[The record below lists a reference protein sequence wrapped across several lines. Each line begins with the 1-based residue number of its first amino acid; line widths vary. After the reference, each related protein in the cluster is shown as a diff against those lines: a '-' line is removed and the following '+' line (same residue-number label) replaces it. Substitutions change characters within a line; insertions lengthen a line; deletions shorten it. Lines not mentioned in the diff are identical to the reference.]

1 MFYLEYVLTIIAVI
15 AASAAAIWG
24 ELLLTKKD
32 SPFWGLIIP
41 CSLFLVNIITFLIML
56 SSKASMKNLLLV
68 FFAMYIVVAASVI
81 AFVIFRIRHAKN
93 MSEDTRRRNRVLA
106 ARRAEAENQKR
117 LLDQLKGFVCPESSI
132 NDQAQKEIVIM
143 SKSGRT
149 NEEIA
154 QEASIDIKEVETILT
169 SFKRYVARIDSD
181 EGSADI
187 ILSPA
192 QQEEIVTNIINS
204 VPTEHGISTE
214 GYWTKN
220 SVRNLASSILGTNV
234 STRIMS
240 AYLRHWDIAVP
251 ANKTIKAR
259 RENPVVANWLVG
271 EFEDIRTKCKDEG
284 GEIIWIYTVK
294 PEAVHDISKNIPSDS
309 VLLIA
314 LTNDGYARFKLYSSS
329 EKAIFNKFVNALVA
343 SESCKYFAV
352 VNENFDEYMDEL
364 GRVSI
369 RALSDKIEFFKAI

>member
-1 MFYLEYVLTIIAVI
+1 MFYLEYVFTIIAVV

-32 SPFWGLIIP
+32 SPLWGMIIP
-41 CSLFLVNIITFLIML
+41 CSLFIANIITFIVML

-68 FFAMYIVVAASVI
+68 FFAMYVVVAASVVSFI
-81 AFVIFRIRHAKN
+81 IFRIRHAKH
-93 MSEDTRRRNRVLA
+93 MTEDTKRRNRVLA

-117 LLDQLKGFVCPESSI
+117 LLDQLRGFICPESFV
-132 NDQAQKEIVIM
+132 NDQAQREIVIM
-143 SKSGRT
+143 HKSGRT

-154 QEASIDIKEVETILT
+154 QQTSVDVKEIETIIA

-192 QQEEIVTNIINS
+192 QQDEIVANIANS
-204 VPTEHGISTE
+204 IPSEHGISTE
-214 GYWTKN
+214 GYWTRN

-251 ANKTIKAR
+251 ASKTIKAR

-271 EFEDIRTKCKDEG
+271 EFEDIRTKCKDES
-284 GEIIWIYTVK
+284 GEIIWIYTLS
-294 PEAVHDISKNIPSDS
+294 PEAIHDVSKNIPSDS
-309 VLLIA
+309 VLLMA
-314 LTNDGYARFKLYSSS
+314 VTNDGYARFKLYSAKES
-329 EKAIFNKFVNALVA
+329 AIFNKFVNALVSSA
-343 SESCKYFAV
+343 SCKYFAV
-352 VNENFDEYMDEL
+352 VNENFDEYMSEL
-364 GRVSI
+364 GSVSV

>member
-1 MFYLEYVLTIIAVI
+1 MCFYLEYVFTIIAVI
-15 AASAAAIWG
+15 AASAAVIWG

-41 CSLFLVNIITFLIML
+41 CSLFIANIITFLIML
-56 SSKASMKNLLLV
+56 SSKASVKNLLLV
-68 FFAMYIVVAASVI
+68 FFAMYFVVAASVI
-81 AFVIFRIRHAKN
+81 AFVFFRIRHAKH
-93 MSEDTRRRNRVLA
+93 MTEDTRRRNRVLA

-117 LLDQLKGFVCPESSI
+117 LLDQLKGFICPESFI
-132 NDQAQKEIVIM
+132 DVQAQREIVIM
-143 SKSGRT
+143 AKAGRT

-154 QEASIDIKEVETILT
+154 TEASIDVKEVETIIT

-192 QQEEIVTNIINS
+192 QQEEIVANIINS
-204 VPTEHGISTE
+204 IPSEHGISTE

-220 SVRNLASSILGTNV
+220 SVRNLASSILGMNV

-251 ANKTIKAR
+251 ANKT
-259 RENPVVANWLVG
+259 VVANWLVG

-284 GEIIWIYTVK
+284 GEIIWIYTIK

-314 LTNDGYARFKLYSSS
+314 LTNDGYARFKLYSTS

-352 VNENFDEYMDEL
+352 VNENFDEYMEEL

-369 RALSDKIEFFKAI
+369 RALSDRIEFFKAI